1 MSNIVVG
8 KRQSSLTIF
17 IWRTCVAI
25 PKQRTHEDVDEIRVR
40 RGWMV
45 GRTTGGVI

>member
-17 IWRTCVAI
+17 IWRTCVTI
-25 PKQRTHEDVDEIRVR
+25 PKQRAREDVDEIRAR
-40 RGWMV
+40 TGWTV